1 MEFITFAIN
10 IAIVIFLVIDAPK
23 YGKSPILWGVLG
35 FFFSTIA
42 LGIYLIKTGRT
53 VWGWV
58 ITIVFGLG
66 YIILVFLI
74 IGFFSLFF
82 FL

>member
-1 MEFITFAIN
+1 MEFITLAIN
-10 IAIVIFLVIDAPK
+10 IAIVVFLVIDAPK
-23 YGKSPILWGVLG
+23 YGKNPILWGVLG
-35 FFFSTIA
+35 FFFSAIA

-53 VWGWV
+53 AWGWV

-66 YIILVFLI
+66 YLIILFLI
-74 IGFFSLFF
+74 IGIFSLFL